1 MDLKKYSD
9 IYDDVREIMDVD
21 ESSDDRLINLNL
33 YSKKFIGCPDR
44 GSLRTILIN
53 LKSFRNDPILK
64 ITFGILSDE
73 LRSGSESGKI

>member
-21 ESSDDRLINLNL
+21 EPLDDRLINLNL

>member
-64 ITFGILSDE
+64 IKFGILSDE